1 MERRRSRSA
10 LLLGETGSFD
20 RVLFMTEDVTKILA
34 DACEGD
40 AAAAE
45 RLLPLVYEELRA
57 IAARHLRQERAGHTL
72 QPTALVHEAYMRL
85 IDQNSVRW
93 NGRSHFL
100 AVAAMAMRR
109 VLVNHARDR
118 RRLKRGGPEMKR
130 VPLDDAVGVLEER
143 AGDLEALDAALTRL
157 AAMDPQQARI
167 VELRFFGGLT
177 APETAEAMGISER
190 TVHREWSLA
199 RAWLRGEVTRG
210 E

>member
-10 LLLGETGSFD
+10 LLLGETGSVD
-20 RVLFMTEDVTKILA
+20 RVLFMIEDVTKILA

-57 IAARHLRQERAGHTL
+57 IAASHLRQERVGHTL

>member
-1 MERRRSRSA
+1 MA
-10 LLLGETGSFD
+10 
-20 RVLFMTEDVTKILA
+20 EDVTKILEKA
-34 DACEGD
+34 SEGD

-57 IAARHLRQERAGHTL
+57 IAARYLRQERAGHTL
-72 QPTALVHEAYMRL
+72 QPTALVHEAYVRL
-85 IDQNSVRW
+85 IDQTSVRW

-100 AVAAMAMRR
+100 AVAAIAMRR
-109 VLVNHARDR
+109 VLVNHARAR
-118 RRLKRGGPEMKR
+118 RRLKRGGQEMKR

-143 AGDLEALDAALTRL
+143 AGDLEALDEALTKL

-190 TVHREWSLA
+190 TVHREWALA

>member
-1 MERRRSRSA
+1 
-10 LLLGETGSFD
+10 
-20 RVLFMTEDVTKILA
+20 MTEDVTKILA

-57 IAARHLRQERAGHTL
+57 IAASHLRHERAGHTL
-72 QPTALVHEAYMRL
+72 QPTALVHEAYVRL
-85 IDQNSVRW
+85 IDQTSVRW

-143 AGDLEALDAALTRL
+143 AGDLEALDGALTRL